1 MQLSNSTLILRRNRR
16 ILRSKVYLVLK
27 NNQKEKDFDVLKA
40 SLNNTELKEVI
51 EDPCYYVPCPET
63 LKSIKEN
70 TQTIEEILDNNTK
83 AKIPPPKPEKKRK
96 MFRKATEMKPFQ
108 RNPSLLSQKTL
119 DKFPVIKK
127 RETVNIRDQIAKSLI
142 RKIDLTKSLLDMPI
156 EKSSKKPTEKM
167 NTYLK
172 FDQVFRDLE
181 NNYHKKI
188 QKKYKDE
195 ALRKNKT
202 RAWANS
208 VLLNQSFNP
217 MGSQFF

>member
-1 MQLSNSTLILRRNRR
+1 
-16 ILRSKVYLVLK
+16 
-27 NNQKEKDFDVLKA
+27 
-40 SLNNTELKEVI
+40 
-51 EDPCYYVPCPET
+51 
-63 LKSIKEN
+63 
-70 TQTIEEILDNNTK
+70 
-83 AKIPPPKPEKKRK
+83 
-96 MFRKATEMKPFQ
+96 MKPFQ